1 MKNIEDLYPLSPM
14 QEGMLFQSLLAP
26 GSGVYIRQISFSMH
40 QLPDVEKFRQAW
52 QRVVDRHAILRTFFV
67 WDNIKSPVQAVLRQ
81 VELPVHHLDWRGLP
95 HAEQQQRLMAL
106 LEEDKLLGF
115 DMSRAPLM
123 RLTLIRKAED
133 AYQVIWTFHH
143 ILLDGWSVSL
153 FTSEVAAIYSALS
166 HGVAPRLD
174 LSIPYRNYIVW
185 LQQQNFAQAESF
197 WRQALKSLTAP
208 TPLVVNRPSQSA
220 HQHASG
226 IEQVLLS
233 GPETAGLTAFGH
245 RQGLT
250 LNTLVQAAW
259 VLLLSRYS
267 GLDDVLYG
275 CVTSGRAA
283 ELDGIGNMMGLFVN
297 TLAMRVRVP
306 HQAKL
311 LVWLK
316 QLQLQLAEAREY
328 EYTPL
333 VNVQGWSEIPRG
345 QQMFESIV
353 VFENFPPTYFCSRET

>member
-1 MKNIEDLYPLSPM
+1 MAGPSPCSPL
-14 QEGMLFQSLLAP
+14 
-26 GSGVYIRQISFSMH
+26 
-40 QLPDVEKFRQAW
+40 K
-52 QRVVDRHAILRTFFV
+52 
-67 WDNIKSPVQAVLRQ
+67 
-81 VELPVHHLDWRGLP
+81 
-95 HAEQQQRLMAL
+95 
-106 LEEDKLLGF
+106 
-115 DMSRAPLM
+115 
-123 RLTLIRKAED
+123 
-133 AYQVIWTFHH
+133 
-143 ILLDGWSVSL
+143 
-153 FTSEVAAIYSALS
+153 VAAIYSALS

-208 TPLVVNRPSQSA
+208 TPLVVDRPSQSA

-353 VFENFPPTYFCSRET
+353 VFENFPPHTFAQEKHDGNLRIGEFMNLGKSNLPLTLESRGAAEMPLSIRYDGSRFDAGTITRMLAH